1 MNASAKYFRA
11 VFLVWAISL
20 SGGIAVY
27 AQSVSASLQGTIA
40 DSTGS
45 VIPGAKVQVRNAG
58 TGVTVDLTTDS
69 EGRYRAPVLQ
79 PGDYE
84 VKVAA
89 NGFQSVLRK
98 GITLAVGQDAVVD
111 LSLQTGQV
119 ASEVTIEAS
128 VSTINT
134 LNASLS
140 GLVEPRQIRELPLNG
155 RSFDQLALLQPGVSG
170 ALTAGNDVVGGR
182 SPKISVNGARPEQ
195 NNFLL
200 DGTDIN
206 NVYGKTPG
214 SVAGV
219 LLGVD
224 AVREFQVLTNAYSAE
239 FGSAAGGVINAVT
252 RAGENEYHGTLF
264 HFHRNSALDARNF
277 FNPRSEPD
285 PFKRN
290 QFGGVLGGRIKKD
303 KTFFFAAF
311 EGLIERLGIVG
322 NTAVPDDNAR
332 QGRLANADG
341 TFRTIQLHPSIPRY
355 LETLFPRGNG
365 PLLAGGGQRYFFSRS
380 QPTDEYFVQGRI
392 DHQISAKDQI
402 FGRYT
407 ISDGK
412 VNRWV
417 ASTVPINYI
426 GETSRNQYF
435 TLEHQHTFSPALL
448 NMTRLGFSRSVQ
460 IADNVR
466 TVQIPSELSFI
477 PGQQFGF
484 FSITGLVANIGGEF
498 RVPRLDHYNN
508 FQLSNTSFLTKGSH
522 GLRFGFQGMRLH
534 FNQFAASSLGSV
546 LVFSNL
552 ENFLR
557 GIPLSADFPV
567 TGRFDPV
574 RGWRNWY
581 TALFIQDDYKVRP
594 GLTVNAG
601 LRYEYLTVP
610 KEVNGKVTNLR
621 SLSDTQLTVGDPF
634 HQDSKLNF
642 APRIGLAWDPFG
654 DGKTSVR
661 AGFGMF
667 YDQLL
672 PKYYVFSGGLNPPFT
687 VRTSIAPPIPF
698 PNILANFNPNAPFP
712 PILQTANFNLTTPYV
727 MQFNLSAQRRLPG
740 ELDLTVAYAGSRG
753 NHLIRLADGNLAR
766 ESIVNG
772 IKTYNPAG
780 GRRNPNFGGV
790 THRETDAQSF
800 YHSLQVSAIRQYDS
814 GFRAQLSYTF
824 SRSID
829 DASGIN
835 SQDFS
840 GVVQYGLDYY
850 DRTIDRGLSAFHV
863 KHLLSF
869 NWTYELP
876 FAKQDRGLKGA
887 VLGGWILNNIAT
899 IRSGNPFT
907 VRMSFN
913 RSGNLN
919 TVNFSANERP
929 NIKAGRSNN
938 PILGGVT
945 QYFDV
950 TAFELPPV
958 NTRGT
963 LGRNTLIGPGMVNI
977 DMSLSKTFRLAE
989 KRNLQFRTEVF
1000 NLPNRANFS
1009 IPSGLIT
1016 FTNAAGAVA
1025 PTAGQITSTTTTAR
1039 QIQLALKLTF

>member
-1 MNASAKYFRA
+1 
-11 VFLVWAISL
+11 
-20 SGGIAVY
+20 
-27 AQSVSASLQGTIA
+27 
-40 DSTGS
+40 
-45 VIPGAKVQVRNAG
+45 
-58 TGVTVDLTTDS
+58 
-69 EGRYRAPVLQ
+69 
-79 PGDYE
+79 
-84 VKVAA
+84 
-89 NGFQSVLRK
+89 
-98 GITLAVGQDAVVD
+98 
-111 LSLQTGQV
+111 
-119 ASEVTIEAS
+119 
-128 VSTINT
+128 
-134 LNASLS
+134 
-140 GLVEPRQIRELPLNG
+140 
-155 RSFDQLALLQPGVSG
+155 
-170 ALTAGNDVVGGR
+170 
-182 SPKISVNGARPEQ
+182 
-195 NNFLL
+195 
-200 DGTDIN
+200 
-206 NVYGKTPG
+206 
-214 SVAGV
+214 
-219 LLGVD
+219 
-224 AVREFQVLTNAYSAE
+224 
-239 FGSAAGGVINAVT
+239 
-252 RAGENEYHGTLF
+252 
-264 HFHRNSALDARNF
+264 
-277 FNPRSEPD
+277 
-285 PFKRN
+285 
-290 QFGGVLGGRIKKD
+290 
-303 KTFFFAAF
+303 
-311 EGLIERLGIVG
+311 
-322 NTAVPDDNAR
+322 VPDDNAR

-341 TFRTIQLHPSIPRY
+341 SFRTIQLHASIPRY

-380 QPTDEYFVQGRI
+380 QPTDEYFMQGRI
-392 DHQISAKDQI
+392 DHQLSAKDQI

-412 VNRWV
+412 VNRWAANTLPV
-417 ASTVPINYI
+417 NYVS
-426 GETSRNQYF
+426 ETSRNQYF
-435 TLEHQHTFSPALL
+435 TLEYQRTLSPALL

-466 TVQIPSELSFI
+466 TVQIPPELSFI

-484 FSITGLVANIGGEF
+484 LSITGLVANIGGEF
-498 RVPRLDHYNN
+498 RIPRLDHYNN

-522 GLRFGFQGMRLH
+522 SLRFGWQGMRLH
-534 FNQFAASSLGSV
+534 FNQNAASSLGSV

-557 GIPLSADFPV
+557 GIPFSADFPV
-567 TGRFDPV
+567 PGRFDPI

-581 TALFIQDDYKVRP
+581 TALFVQDDYKIRS
-594 GLTVNAG
+594 GLTINAG
-601 LRYEYLTVP
+601 VRYEYLTVP
-610 KEVNGKVTNLR
+610 SEVNGKVTNLR
-621 SLSDTQLTVGDPF
+621 KLTDTQLTVGDPF

-642 APRIGLAWDPFG
+642 APRIGIAWDPFG

-661 AGFGMF
+661 AGFGLF

-687 VRTSIAPPIPF
+687 LRTSIAPPIPF
-698 PNILANFNPNAPFP
+698 PNVLANFNPNAPFP

-727 MQFNLSAQRRLPG
+727 MQFNLSAQRQLPG
-740 ELDLTVAYAGSRG
+740 DIDLTLAYAGSRG
-753 NHLIRLADGNLAR
+753 NHLLRLADANLAP
-766 ESIVNG
+766 ETIVNG
-772 IKTYNPAG
+772 VKTYNPAG
-780 GRRNPNFGGV
+780 RRRNPNFGGI

-800 YHSLQVSAIRQYDS
+800 YHSMQLSAIKRYGD

-824 SRSID
+824 SRAID
-829 DASGIN
+829 DASGVN

-929 NIKAGRSNN
+929 NLKAGQSNN

-945 QYFDV
+945 RYFDV
-950 TAFELPPV
+950 NAFELPTV

-963 LGRNTLIGPGMVNI
+963 LGRNTLIGPGLVGI
-977 DMSLSKTFRLAE
+977 DMSLSKSFRLGE

-1009 IPSGLIT
+1009 IPSGLIV
-1016 FTNAAGAVA
+1016 FTNAAGAIA